1 MCQVMY
7 VYAYA
12 LTQIQIVRQSGL
24 RESSLSKIIYVGSL
38 GNDYSKNFISK
49 SLNIYLQYDYL

>member
-1 MCQVMY
+1 MCQVIY

-12 LTQIQIVRQSGL
+12 LTQIQIVKQSGFG
-24 RESSLSKIIYVGSL
+24 ESSLSKIIYVGGL

-49 SLNIYLQYDYL
+49 SLTIYLQYDYL